1 MDLVDALEQTYGQ
14 TEKVIANI
22 SDADLTKPT
31 PCADWDVQTL
41 LEHLVNVTLQ
51 FAALLLGEEPDWS
64 AKPPLADRVGEW
76 RAAALINLAA
86 WRVPGAAE
94 TPSNMMPG
102 MNMIDFN
109 LCDAVVHT
117 WDLAE
122 ATDQDP
128 GLDPDVAEV
137 VLDVWTQA
145 PMDDAREV
153 RRVRCRG
160 RSVRQRPPARQAGR
174 VARAQALSATPSATQ
189 SRSGG
194 GTAALHR
201 AHCRASDW

>member
-1 MDLVDALEQTYGQ
+1 MELVDALEQTYGQ

-22 SDADLTKPT
+22 TDADLAKPT

-41 LEHLVNVTLQ
+41 LEHLVNVVQQ
-51 FAALLLGEEPDWS
+51 FPVMLGGEEPDWS

-76 RAAALINLAA
+76 RAAAAANLAA
-86 WRVPGAAE
+86 WRVPGAVE

-117 WDLAE
+117 WDLAH
-122 ATDQDP
+122 AIDQDP

-137 VLDVWTQA
+137 VLDVWAQA
-145 PMDDAREV
+145 PMDDARKYGAFGAEV
-153 RRVRCRG
+153 EVSDNARPLDKLVALLG
-160 RSVRQRPPARQAGR
+160 RKP
-174 VARAQALSATPSATQ
+174 
-189 SRSGG
+189 
-194 GTAALHR
+194 
-201 AHCRASDW
+201 